1 MEAPQKIEPQSLAD
15 YLEVMCKAVFHSG
28 MSWAVVEAKWPD
40 IKEAMHDFDPVK
52 IAFLSEK
59 ELDELAQDKRVI
71 RNRRKLAVIIKNA
84 QTMRDLEEEHG
95 SFQGYLRSHGDYDA
109 TEKDLRKR
117 LAFSA
122 KSASTTFSMW
132 WVKTC
137 PRTTNGAPPAGASRT
152 PRNLGGPLC

>member
-15 YLEVMCKAVFHSG
+15 YLEVMSKAVFHSG

-40 IKEAMHDFDPVK
+40 IKAAMRDFDPVA

-59 ELDELAQDKRVI
+59 ELNDLAQDKRVI
-71 RNRRKLAVIIKNA
+71 RNRRKLAAIVKNA

-95 SFQGYLRSHGDYDA
+95 SFQNYLRSHGDYDA

-117 LAFSA
+117 FGFLGETGIYYFLY
-122 KSASTTFSMW
+122 
-132 WVKTC
+132 VV
-137 PRTTNGAPPAGASRT
+137 GEDVPAYEEWCASRGRRLHT
-152 PRNLGGPLC
+152 EG